1 MNIFEDSFYSGFFGA
16 LMKDLQIA
24 EREKRLKDAGVEI
37 IDGVYGIPSKDIP
50 FKFKKII
57 VSKDLIY
64 CFIDEEF
71 FAYDI
76 SGMFLFKAIK
86 VEKIGDNFYL
96 VQHKKD
102 GGWALFKGN
111 MKLTKPIFRYNI
123 RARFEKD
130 FSIIGLQKNFMDDV
144 VINKKGKI
152 IYEIQEHFSYPIL
165 YGNIFVGDGKI
176 INLHTGEKICD
187 KGHSSILETNDEI
200 FVEIHKQVFKI
211 NKTTCKYEVFGESDE
226 PPRPQPKTTET
237 LPKTK
242 VPKATKPNPPKQNRN
257 DLCACGSGKKYKNCC
272 GRK

>member
-152 IYEIQEHFSYPIL
+152 L
-165 YGNIFVGDGKI
+165 YANKAFEKLTDFGII
-176 INLHTGEKICD
+176 INTSFNVRGEPIVCSPKDAYKCFMRTEMDYLVLGSFILD
-187 KGHSSILETNDEI
+187 KK
-200 FVEIHKQVFKI
+200 V
-211 NKTTCKYEVFGESDE
+211 
-226 PPRPQPKTTET
+226 QPEWKEE
-237 LPKTK
+237 
-242 VPKATKPNPPKQNRN
+242 
-257 DLCACGSGKKYKNCC
+257 KNW
-272 GRK
+272 REDYVLD